1 MPWIEKG
8 TPAPFDAVPMSGRM
22 DLLGDR
28 VFAEYSVEHPRRNK
42 YPVIHFPSG
51 LLRELHATEDIPPEP
66 MLHVFGGLYV
76 PQKANRNAA
85 YSDVLLQLENQ
96 PDYRVSIRGEDTLIV
111 GHTRSKR
118 GYILTYD
125 NDAQEIRDV
134 QFGWNPQERMDLLPD
149 ELRAV
154 LPRLYANEEVGMEAL
169 APLKF
174 FTPDA
179 NWTWYPT
186 EFDGEDTFFGLVS
199 GYEVELGYFTLSELE
214 EVRGGLALPI
224 ERDLYF
230 TPTTLQALQEYH
242 RRY

>member
-8 TPAPFDAVPMSGRM
+8 LPAPFDTVPMTGQM
-22 DLLGDR
+22 DLLGDNLS
-28 VFAEYSVEHPRRNK
+28 ATYSVEHPRGNK

-51 LLRELHATEDIPPEP
+51 LIRELHTTEDDPAEA

-76 PQKANRNAA
+76 PLKSSRNAA
-85 YSDVLLQLENQ
+85 YSDVLLQMENQ
-96 PDYRVSIRGEDTLIV
+96 PDYRAYVVGQDTLIV
-111 GHTRSKR
+111 GNARSKR

-125 NDAQEIRDV
+125 TEAGGISDV
-134 QFGWNPQERMDLLPD
+134 QLGWNPQEKMDLLPD

-154 LPRLYANEEVGMEAL
+154 LPRLYANEEIGMQAI

-174 FTPDA
+174 FTPDT

-199 GYEVELGYFTLSELE
+199 GFEVELGYFTLSELE
-214 EVRGGLALPI
+214 EVRGGLGLPI

-230 TPTTLQALQEYH
+230 EPTTLEELQKYH